1 MNWSGRIRRWI
12 KNPKHRRSLGGLLM
26 ALIMAPFVI
35 SVLACIEVPAPIGD
49 PETSKLNP
57 KLSGVWLGKIDDDLT
72 LLVLQPFDKRTYLI
86 GWFGPESDEDT
97 DEGENPVE
105 IEPPLEDA
113 DEGENPEIE
122 SSLKDGANEDD
133 TKPKGGETKLDQ
145 INLKKVY
152 IFKGWLTT
160 IGGQQFMCWEP
171 KFTLN
176 EELGMKPKEW
186 LALKV
191 KLKKNRLSL
200 AFVGGKGKTTK
211 KIEKSIEKDFLD
223 DKNLGE
229 KDWMNYRKID
239 KSKYDEVA
247 EALEKMGLAI
257 E

>member
-1 MNWSGRIRRWI
+1 MKLNRKLQMWAG
-12 KNPKHRRSLGGLLM
+12 NPGHRRSLGGLLM
-26 ALIMAPFVI
+26 FLIMAPFLVC
-35 SVLACIEVPAPIGD
+35 VLACLKAPIGD
-49 PETSKLNP
+49 PETSKVDS
-57 KLSGVWLGKIDDDLT
+57 KLSGVWLGEIEDDLT

-86 GWFGPESDEDT
+86 GWFGPDSDEDT
-97 DEGENPVE
+97 DEGENPSE

-133 TKPKGGETKLDQ
+133 TKPKVGETKLDQ

-191 KLKKNRLSL
+191 KLKK
-200 AFVGGKGKTTK
+200 
-211 KIEKSIEKDFLD
+211 KSNPPWIRII
-223 DKNLGE
+223 KN
-229 KDWMNYRKID
+229 
-239 KSKYDEVA
+239 
-247 EALEKMGLAI
+247 
-257 E
+257 

>member
-1 MNWSGRIRRWI
+1 MNWTGRIPIWI

-26 ALIMAPFVI
+26 ALIMAPFVV
-35 SVLACIEVPAPIGD
+35 SVLACLEAPIGN
-49 PETSKLNP
+49 PSTSKVDP
-57 KLSGVWLGKIDDDLT
+57 KLSGVWFGKHNGEPS

-86 GWFGPESDEDT
+86 GWFGPDSDEDT

-133 TKPKGGETKLDQ
+133 TKPKVGETKLDQ

-186 LALKV
+186 FAYKV

-200 AFVGGKGKTTK
+200 AFVAGEGKTTK
-211 KIEKSIEKDFLD
+211 EIEKSIEENFLEDKKFKD
-223 DKNLGE
+223 
-229 KDWMNYRKID
+229 KDLMHFRKID
-239 KSKYDEVA
+239 KSKYDEVG
-247 EALEKMGLAI
+247 EALERMGIGTI